1 MNKFILAVC
10 FVFVFSVSVFAQ
22 NTEYQIP
29 DTSDLLKVEIVE
41 GKISSEDLKKVGKVA
56 IEFMPAFDEARF
68 VYVCPAPLFEQS
80 TAMLAIKESIASFI
94 KDRGY
99 YFYTYLKSDDTRYDS
114 ETKTAIYT
122 SYVQLLH

>member
-1 MNKFILAVC
+1 MKKYIVAFCLVSILS
-10 FVFVFSVSVFAQ
+10 FSAFAQ
-22 NTEYQIP
+22 SEGYQMP
-29 DTSDLLKVEIVE
+29 EPAELLKVEIVDGE
-41 GKISSEDLKKVGKVA
+41 ITSADLRQTGTVA

-68 VYVCPAPLFEQS
+68 VYMCPAPLFEQS
-80 TAMLAIKESIASFI
+80 TAMLAIKEAITNFI
-94 KDRGY
+94 KSRGY